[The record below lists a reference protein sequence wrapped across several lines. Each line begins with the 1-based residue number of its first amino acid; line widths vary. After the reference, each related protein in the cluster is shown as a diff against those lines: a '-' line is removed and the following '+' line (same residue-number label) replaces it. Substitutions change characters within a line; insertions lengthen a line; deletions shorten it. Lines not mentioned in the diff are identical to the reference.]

1 MPHRSAA
8 ILGTEDLRIPFTEIR
23 ANRNSLRSN
32 RRFADLISLFKE
44 SERSLAV
51 SAEAASPILVFVMYI
66 VNESE
71 VSVVCII
78 E

>member
-1 MPHRSAA
+1 MKVITGYISQIYFIFNIHYKY
-8 ILGTEDLRIPFTEIR
+8 RI
-23 ANRNSLRSN
+23 AQLQSS
-32 RRFADLISLFKE
+32 
-44 SERSLAV
+44 V